1 MKLKRGFLKGT
12 KANEKALGTDQ
23 KDSQSIAKKL
33 AEVKLQD
40 GKDEEKEKN
49 EAGDKESDNRNGS
62 EQDSAMT
69 MTTLPGGADD
79 RDPVTECLLF
89 PDMKKSFTDLPD
101 FPKPMT
107 QPMVFVHVIRPT
119 PANGLG
125 MFTVRELKMGDL
137 ILSERPLF
145 LGAEIALAEGQEAEK
160 TLEACVARMGP
171 KAKAAFFALAN
182 SRKDGPITG
191 IIRTNGLRVDVQNG
205 DVLPNGQTPPPESL
219 CSPNVM
225 LCFDKP
231 SLSFKLFA
239 VRDIAEDEE
248 LTRSYTP
255 IEIPA
260 KERQEQLAQYGFACT
275 CGACSDAKISDARRM
290 KIKDSKPY
298 IFPWLMTHSQPND
311 WLIKRNLEL
320 IALIEEEGLQSSRMY
335 ADALKGTMDT
345 YACIEDA
352 VNASIYAKK
361 LSKCLEEVERADVS
375 QFETPA
381 GAEAHPLWGYRRN
394 HEQLMLSQLGVTAD
408 TTA

>member
-1 MKLKRGFLKGT
+1 
-12 KANEKALGTDQ
+12 
-23 KDSQSIAKKL
+23 
-33 AEVKLQD
+33 
-40 GKDEEKEKN
+40 
-49 EAGDKESDNRNGS
+49 
-62 EQDSAMT
+62 

-89 PDMKKSFTDLPD
+89 PDMKKSFTDLPG

-107 QPMVFVHVIRPT
+107 QPKIFVHVIRPT

-145 LGAEIALAEGQEAEK
+145 LGAEIALTEGQEAEK

-171 KAKAAFFALAN
+171 KAKAAFLALAN
-182 SRKDGPITG
+182 SRKDGPIAG
-191 IIRTNGLRVDVQNG
+191 ITRTNRLQTAVRAG

-219 CSPNVM
+219 CSAVCESLSRINHSCSPNVM

-239 VRDIAEDEE
+239 VRDIAKGEE

-275 CGACSDAKISDARRM
+275 CGACSDAKVSDARRM
-290 KIKDSKPY
+290 KIKEAKPY
-298 IFPWLMTHSQPND
+298 VFPWFMTPSQPDD

-320 IALIEEEGLQSSRMY
+320 IALIEEEGLQSSGMY
-335 ADALKGTMDT
+335 ADALKGTMDA
-345 YACIEDA
+345 YA
-352 VNASIYAKK
+352 
-361 LSKCLEEVERADVS
+361 
-375 QFETPA
+375 
-381 GAEAHPLWGYRRN
+381 
-394 HEQLMLSQLGVTAD
+394 
-408 TTA
+408 